1 MICTYHNPVEKKT
14 NFRKEDSM
22 KELKIDREFQALI
35 PPLSDEEFRQLETN
49 VLKDGCRDALV
60 TWKGTLVDGH
70 NRYEICSKHDIPF
83 QTVERDFSDRQSAIE
98 WIILN
103 QFGRRNLTAFQR
115 SELALKLK
123 PVIQEKAREN
133 IKTSGE
139 YFGKG
144 SQKSDEPISKIR
156 TDEEL
161 AKTAGVSRDTI
172 RKVETIKKEGTPEQI
187 ERARKGGKGN
197 TVNAIVNEIQSAKN
211 ETKVCAK
218 CGQTKPLSDFY
229 VGKNSCKD
237 CVNSS
242 KKIRDFKGNV
252 IKSNPETDELFKE
265 YGAKA
270 ISDLYDESNAAEYTT
285 DDMVEEIQSLIDHCV
300 RNTKSC
306 LKDHST
312 LLSDQKNKQK
322 IIAVLSE
329 AETAIK
335 KIKEL
340 FI

>member
-1 MICTYHNPVEKKT
+1 
-14 NFRKEDSM
+14 M

-123 PVIQEKAREN
+123 PMIREKAREN
-133 IKTSGE
+133 QAEFTGNQHKSVLC
-139 YFGKG
+139 
-144 SQKSDEPISKIR
+144 QKSEKVQIH

>member
-1 MICTYHNPVEKKT
+1 
-14 NFRKEDSM
+14 M

-123 PVIQEKAREN
+123 PMIREKAKEKQ
-133 IKTSGE
+133 IASG
-139 YFGKG
+139 GAVC
-144 SQKSDEPISKIR
+144 QKSEKPVCH